1 MFKFKWSRV
10 GNIISVGL
18 EWLEKHWT
26 IFRRPCAIGSGRKWS
41 HFNQSHRGVL
51 RGWTLG
57 SHKKDGDTNMDQC
70 FLMVLT
76 WINMVP
82 DGTWFLPTVFC
93 KFSPARI
100 GKHPMPRLRAF
111 SCSVAACGLEWP
123 GKPGPLCRF
132 LTILSFSEILSHAFN
147 IV

>member
-10 GNIISVGL
+10 GNITSVGL
-18 EWLEKHWT
+18 EWLEK
-26 IFRRPCAIGSGRKWS
+26 RSGRKWS

-57 SHKKDGDTNMDQC
+57 SHKKDGDTALAIISQHGSVFSDGTHMDQYG
-70 FLMVLT
+70 T
-76 WINMVP
+76 WWQP